1 MRIAEE
7 NWKVLA
13 SLFPAGWQQMAWQSG
28 AIERLRG
35 FPSPEVLLRTLMLH
49 VARGYSLRETVVR
62 AKLANWADISD
73 VALLK
78 RLRNSE
84 QWLRCLCI
92 ELLRENVAYRLGER
106 VSRTVRI
113 VDGPIVREPGKTGSQ
128 WRVLYSIRLPSL
140 VCDFF
145 EVTATIGEGSGE
157 SLNRL
162 PVGPHELI
170 LADAGYCSVAGIEY
184 VWQRGAD
191 VLVRVNPQSF
201 VAYSA
206 YGRRISLLS
215 RLRTLSKVG
224 QFGEWRVVLHG
235 QGSAFAG
242 RLCAVRKSDCAIQQA
257 HRRLQRRASKKQMIT
272 RPGTLELA
280 KYVIV
285 FTTYS
290 SGSTADILRSYRMR
304 WQIELVFKRLKSLA
318 QLGHV
323 PEHDDGSSRAWLYG
337 KLLVTLLTQ
346 KVIRIGRDISPSG
359 YPLSAPGAMQ
369 SVARIQFRA
378 SPDP

>member
-1 MRIAEE
+1 
-7 NWKVLA
+7 
-13 SLFPAGWQQMAWQSG
+13 MAWQSC
-28 AIERLRG
+28 AVERLRG
-35 FPSPEVLLRTLMLH
+35 FPSPDMLLRTLMLH
-49 VARGYSLRETVVR
+49 MVRGYSLRETVVR
-62 AKLANWADISD
+62 AKLAKWADISD

-84 QWLRCLCI
+84 EWLRCLCI
-92 ELLRENVAYRLGER
+92 ELLRENVACRLEEPI
-106 VSRTVRI
+106 SQTTRI
-113 VDGPIVREPGKTGSQ
+113 VDGTILREPGKTWSQ
-128 WRVLYSIRLPSL
+128 WRILYSIRLPSL

-145 EVTATIGEGSGE
+145 EVKATIGEGSGE

-184 VWQRGAD
+184 VWQHGAD

-206 YGRRISLLS
+206 YGRRISLLP

-224 QFGEWRVVLHG
+224 QFGEWRVVLRG
-235 QGSAFAG
+235 QGSSFAG
-242 RLCAVRKSDCAIQQA
+242 RLCAIRKSNCAIQQA
-257 HRRLQRRASKKQMIT
+257 HRRLQRKASKKQMIT

-285 FTTYS
+285 FTTRS
-290 SGSTADILRSYRMR
+290 SGSTADVLRLYRMR

-323 PEHDDGSSRAWLYG
+323 PKHDDRSSRAWLYG
-337 KLLVTLLTQ
+337 KLLVTLLAQ
-346 KVIRIGRDISPSG
+346 KLIRIGRDISPSG
-359 YPLSAPGAMQ
+359 YPLSARGT
-369 SVARIQFRA
+369 I
-378 SPDP
+378 